1 LLENNSP
8 VRDVAAGM
16 VLGRPL
22 IRMVVIRSVVTVN
35 TVITVITVFTA
46 VTVIVT
52 VARMVMAGIMSV
64 LTARGRARFQQRQP
78 DPGIVAAPAGGTHR
92 LTAFASGQR
101 TGSSGS
107 VAGEP
112 RTDGGGR

>member
-1 LLENNSP
+1 ML
-8 VRDVAAGM
+8 V
-16 VLGRPL
+16 GRPL
-22 IRMVVIRSVVTVN
+22 IRMVVIRAVN
-35 TVITVITVFTA
+35 TVITVIMVI
-46 VTVIVT
+46 TVIVT
-52 VARMVMAGIMSV
+52 VARKVTAGIVSV
-64 LTARGRARFQQRQP
+64 LTTRGRARFQQRQP

-107 VAGEP
+107 VVSEP

>member
-1 LLENNSP
+1 
-8 VRDVAAGM
+8 
-16 VLGRPL
+16 
-22 IRMVVIRSVVTVN
+22 MVVIRLVVIN
-35 TVITVITVFTA
+35 TVITVI
-46 VTVIVT
+46 VTVVRMAMTGIVY
-52 VARMVMAGIMSV
+52 V
-64 LTARGRARFQQRQP
+64 LTTRGRARLQQRQP

-107 VAGEP
+107 VVSEP

>member
-1 LLENNSP
+1 
-8 VRDVAAGM
+8 
-16 VLGRPL
+16 
-22 IRMVVIRSVVTVN
+22 MVVIRLVVIN
-35 TVITVITVFTA
+35 TVITVI
-46 VTVIVT
+46 VTVVRMAMTGIVY
-52 VARMVMAGIMSV
+52 V
-64 LTARGRARFQQRQP
+64 LTTRGRARFQQRQP

-107 VAGEP
+107 VVSEP